1 MCLKYGGGSARLA
14 ETIFGWGRN
23 NVELGLAEKRTGITC
38 IGAQAAF
45 GGNKSWEARFPEAA
59 ASLREIAEAHA
70 QQEPSFL
77 TTIAYT
83 RLTAA
88 EAIKQLQQQGYPD
101 EQVPAPSTMALIL
114 NRMGYRLKPVV
125 KAKPKKKSQKQTRF
139 STISNPKIG
148 KLTVSESNA

>member
-1 MCLKYGGGSARLA
+1 LYWSASSL
-14 ETIFGWGRN
+14 
-23 NVELGLAEKRTGITC
+23 
-38 IGAQAAF
+38 
-45 GGNKSWEARFPEAA
+45 GGNKSWEERYPEAA

-88 EAIKQLQQQGYPD
+88 EAIKQLRFLGYPD

-114 NRMGYRLKPVV
+114 NRIGYRLKPVV

-139 STISNPKIG
+139 STTSKTKTSKQTAI
-148 KLTVSESNA
+148 ESNV